1 MVRWEFGHAE
11 RCCPFSDRTGPDERS
26 TTMADDIPAL
36 NEADRARARDLRRM
50 KVVATSLLVLAAVV
64 FAVAR
69 ALEEQNS
76 AWGFVRATS
85 EAAMVGALAD
95 WFAVTALFKHPLGV
109 PIPHTAIIQKRKDQ
123 IGASLGGF
131 VRDHFLTRE
140 VVTERLHDAEL
151 ARRLGGWLS
160 QPEHARTVGDQSA
173 AVVRGVTEV
182 LQDEVIQ
189 HGLEAVV
196 VERAKTVKV
205 SPIMSRVVD
214 AAIAG
219 DHHQSILE
227 SVLTGLGTFMEDN
240 RVSFRYR
247 LTRESP
253 WWVPEPIDDAVFD
266 KIYTAVRRFLTD
278 IGNDR
283 NHEMRVDIDR
293 RTARLAEDLR
303 NSPELIARGEALKE
317 EVLNH
322 PEVRA
327 WSATLWKRIKTGLL
341 EATEDPDSELRLRL
355 EEALVEAG
363 HSLESDPEL
372 RAKIDQWIID
382 AVGYIAEQFRGEVAD
397 LIATTVERWDTEE
410 TAERLE
416 LQVGRDLQFI
426 RINGTLVGGAAGLL
440 IYTLS
445 EFLL

>member
-1 MVRWEFGHAE
+1 MTRPDAPVTA
-11 RCCPFSDRTGPDERS
+11 PDRPDPTASNPATKAGTGGLNVADE
-26 TTMADDIPAL
+26 
-36 NEADRARARDLRRM
+36 ARRTDLRRM
-50 KVVATSLLVLAAVV
+50 KLVATSLFVLAAAIFVIT
-64 FAVAR
+64 
-69 ALEEQNS
+69 ALLERNS
-76 AWGFVRATS
+76 PGWGYVRATA

-95 WFAVTALFKHPLGV
+95 WFAVTALFKHPLGL

-123 IGASLGGF
+123 IGTSLGEF
-131 VRDHFLTRE
+131 VRDNFLTRE
-140 VVTERLHDAEL
+140 VVTDRLKDAEL

-160 QPEHARTVGDQSA
+160 RPDRARTVGDQSA
-173 AVVRGVTEV
+173 AVVRGITEV

-189 HGLEAVV
+189 QGLEAVV
-196 VERAKTVKV
+196 VERARAVKV

-227 SVLTGLGTFMEDN
+227 SVLTGLGRFMEEN
-240 RVSFRYR
+240 RASFRYR

-266 KIYTAVRRFLTD
+266 KIYTAIRRFLTD
-278 IGNDR
+278 IGDDR

-293 RTARLAEDLR
+293 RTARLAEELR
-303 NSPELIARGEALKE
+303 NSPELIARGEALKD

-327 WSATLWKRIKTGLL
+327 WSATLWKRIKAGLL
-341 EATEDPDSELRLRL
+341 EAAEDPESELRARL

-363 HSLESDPEL
+363 RTLQSDPEL
-372 RAKIDQWIID
+372 RAKIDTWITD

-397 LIATTVERWDTEE
+397 LIATTVENWDTEE
-410 TAERLE
+410 TADRLE

-426 RINGTLVGGAAGLL
+426 RINGTLVGGAAGLI
-440 IYTLS
+440 IYTLAQ
-445 EFLL
+445 FLL